1 MAANTIKGEV
11 PFEVDGQTYT
21 LTFDFNAICT
31 VEEVFDLPISK
42 IGEKMARGMRAGDL
56 RTLIA
61 AGLQQHHEGITEL
74 QAGLLIG
81 SLGAQAAA
89 DKLAEAMQAA
99 FPAQEV
105 AKGGPGPRRRSS
117 QRG

>member
-1 MAANTIKGEV
+1 MANAVKGEV
-11 PFEVDGQTYT
+11 AFEVDGLTYT

-42 IGEKMARGMRAGDL
+42 IGEKMSRGMRAGDL

-61 AGLQQHHEGITEL
+61 AGLQAHHEGMSEL
-74 QAGLLIG
+74 QAGVLIG
-81 SLGAQAAA
+81 SVGAQVAA

-105 AKGGPGPRRRSS
+105 AKGKTDPRRRSS